1 MGAEGFVGVSIRT
14 VLFAADL
21 SVILNVAAGEW
32 VSFVSGKSIK
42 EKELLNEE
50 LDRETGD

>member
-1 MGAEGFVGVSIRT
+1 MGAEGFVGVSIRR

-32 VSFVSGKSIK
+32 VLLLV
-42 EKELLNEE
+42 EKVLKRRNY
-50 LDRETGD
+50 